1 MLALLFKRQMRSI
14 FQEQRPER
22 PPAGSLK
29 LSRSGRSSVAE
40 IFAVAGD
47 TTFPTRCI
55 FALYST
61 NLPATLW
68 SPIPRVYSL
77 LRQPTGQTAKL
88 LLVLGRSNRY
98 ISRSVFPMSV

>member
-1 MLALLFKRQMRSI
+1 MLALLFKRQMRFI
-14 FQEQRPER
+14 FQEQRLDRLP
-22 PPAGSLK
+22 GVSLK
-29 LSRSGRSSVAE
+29 LSRSGRSSVAA
-40 IFAVAGD
+40 IFVVAGD

-55 FALYST
+55 FAPYST
-61 NLPATLW
+61 SPPATLW
-68 SPIPRVYSL
+68 SPILRVYFL